1 MMGDGN
7 CVCGMRRFLKLLILH
22 PQHGRNI
29 LHIILTPAHY
39 IYVSPLSYL
48 RKSEC
53 LHRSFQR
60 WLEMRRLD
68 GFEGRQVK
76 WVGFPDRRREL
87 SELIEIVVI
96 FSSAVETERA
106 VVNVG
111 GNALDAQ
118 KNVGRWQW
126 AMLVEEDV

>member
-1 MMGDGN
+1 
-7 CVCGMRRFLKLLILH
+7 
-22 PQHGRNI
+22 
-29 LHIILTPAHY
+29 
-39 IYVSPLSYL
+39 
-48 RKSEC
+48 
-53 LHRSFQR
+53 
-60 WLEMRRLD
+60 MRRLD

-118 KNVGRWQW
+118 KNVGRWRR